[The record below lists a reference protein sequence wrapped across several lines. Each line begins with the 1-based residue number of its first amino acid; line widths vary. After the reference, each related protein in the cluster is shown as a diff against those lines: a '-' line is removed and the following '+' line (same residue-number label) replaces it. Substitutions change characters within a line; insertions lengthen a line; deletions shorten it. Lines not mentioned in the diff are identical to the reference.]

1 MPDGTL
7 CCRRALFKLSIYMRL
22 AIVMPCYNEQE
33 VLPHTLEVMLGQLER
48 LVSRG
53 LISDDSYIFIVDDGS
68 KDRTWQIVRET
79 HAQDPRVKGATLAHN
94 RGQQPAL
101 MAGLEAV
108 MDRCDACVTMDADLQ
123 DDPAALEKMI
133 AEYNAGCEIVFGVR
147 SNRDKDT
154 AFKRG
159 TAGMFYK
166 FQQKMGI
173 DVIPNHADYRLMSN
187 RALHLLAEYGER
199 SMYLRGVVPQLG
211 LRTAIVK
218 YARPERAIGES
229 KYPLSKMI
237 ALAIDGVTSFT
248 AKPMTFIFII
258 GLLLLLIDIVVAVW
272 VMVSYFTGSVVSG
285 WTSLILS
292 VWFLGS
298 LILMSIGILGEYI
311 GKIYVEV
318 KRRPRFAIMEEIFD

>member
-1 MPDGTL
+1 
-7 CCRRALFKLSIYMRL
+7 MRL
-22 AIVMPCYNEQE
+22 SIVMPCYNEQE

-79 HAQDPRVKGATLAHN
+79 HAHDPRVKGVTLAHN

-187 RALHLLAEYGER
+187 RAMHLLAEYGER
-199 SMYLRGVVPQLG
+199 SMYLRGIVPQLG
-211 LRTAIVK
+211 LRTAIVT

-229 KYPLSKMI
+229 KYPLSKMM

-248 AKPMTFIFII
+248 AKPMTFIFLV
-258 GLLLLLIDIVVAVW
+258 GLLLLMIDVVVGVW

-311 GKIYVEV
+311 GKIYTEV
-318 KRRPRFAIMEEIFD
+318 KHRPRYAIMEEIFD